1 MRVSGELSVHDME
14 CAAKEN
20 VGEGEKET
28 GSKLECLFKTAGPHT
43 ELKQEIPASGG
54 RGRLWSSQGELIKK
68 LYWNVT
74 LKSLFVSLRAFLC
87 LCT

>member
-1 MRVSGELSVHDME
+1 MRVSGESSVHNME
-14 CAAKEN
+14 HAAKERG
-20 VGEGEKET
+20 GERKRESGREPK
-28 GSKLECLFKTAGPHT
+28 CLFKTAGPHT

-54 RGRLWSSQGELIKK
+54 RGRPWSSQGELIKK

-74 LKSLFVSLRAFLC
+74 LKSLFVSLRVFIC

>member
-1 MRVSGELSVHDME
+1 ME
-14 CAAKEN
+14 CAAKKRAVERKRKRGRE
-20 VGEGEKET
+20 V
-28 GSKLECLFKTAGPHT
+28 ECLFKTAGPHT

-68 LYWNVT
+68 LYWDVT
-74 LKSLFVSLRAFLC
+74 LKSLYVSLRVFLC